1 MINKKNK
8 DLIFKA
14 AILTKLK
21 KKLLISNIKFNQNL
35 SRGQVLIKLYYS
47 GICGSQIGEINGI
60 KGKDKFLPHLL
71 GHEGTGIIVNKNKYV
86 KKFKVGDK
94 VILHWQKSEGYDS
107 CSPNYFMGKKKI
119 NAGKVTTFNEF
130 AVVSENR
137 ITRMPKGISEKEA
150 VIFGCALTTGFGAVV
165 YDAKVKNNK
174 SILVFGAGGIGI
186 SIIQILA
193 LTKPKKIIIVDTN
206 INKKKLI
213 KKFKQKNFIHFN
225 NNNYNKLKENILN
238 TNDGDYFDYVFDT
251 TGDGKI
257 IELGLDLM
265 LKKSK
270 LILLGVQNFKEKISL
285 NTLQIVLGKKII
297 GSTGGN
303 VNPTKDIPLIYKQ
316 IKKNN
321 INLNNFYNKIFKLSE
336 INKAI
341 KYMIQKKSYERILIR
356 F

>member
-1 MINKKNK
+1 MLNNKNK

-14 AILTKLK
+14 AILTQLK
-21 KKLLISNIKFNQNL
+21 KKLLISNIKFNENL
-35 SRGQVLIKLYYS
+35 SRGQVLIKMYYS
-47 GICGSQIGEINGI
+47 GICGSQIGEINGV
-60 KGKDKFLPHLL
+60 KGKDNFLPHLL
-71 GHEGTGIIVNKNKYV
+71 GHEGTGIIINKNKYV
-86 KKFKVGDK
+86 KKFKIGDR

-107 CSPNYFMGKKKI
+107 CCPNYFMGKKKI

-137 ITRMPKGISEKEA
+137 ITRIPKGISEKQA

-174 SILVFGAGGIGI
+174 SILIFGAGGIGM
-186 SIIQILA
+186 SLIQILG
-193 LTKPKKIIIVDTN
+193 LMKPKKIIIVDSN
-206 INKKKLI
+206 INKKKII
-213 KKFKQKNFIHFN
+213 KKFKQKDFILFKN
-225 NNNYNKLKENILN
+225 NDFSKLKEKILN
-238 TNDGDYFDYVFDT
+238 KNNGNYFDYVFDT
-251 TGDGKI
+251 TGSGRI
-257 IELGLDLM
+257 IELGLQLM

-270 LILLGVQNFKEKISL
+270 LILLGVQNFKEKISF

-303 VNPTKDIPLIYKQ
+303 VNPTKDIPLIYKL

-341 KYMIQKKSYERILIR
+341 KYMSQKKSYGRILIK